1 MAPKVPQMSDGSA
14 PPKQRPTWQRRTEKV
29 SEVIA
34 REIIGDIVQR
44 QLPPGTLLPSEVE
57 MLEKY
62 DVGRASLREALRI
75 LEVHGLIAIKP
86 GRGGGPI
93 VADASDRHFARMATM
108 FFQLSGAT
116 YRDLM
121 AARLIIEPMMTRVV
135 AQRNDDVVRN
145 ALVRALDS
153 TEAALSLEDS
163 SQYVSSTTE
172 FHSVILSVSGNPI
185 LDIFGEA
192 LKHIFAE
199 RVSSALFP
207 RERRDEIA
215 KQHRQIADAII
226 AGDADLAEALM
237 REHMI
242 EYQQQHASRHPGLL
256 DEVVSWR

>member
-1 MAPKVPQMSDGSA
+1 MPDRTAAPTGRA
-14 PPKQRPTWQRRTEKV
+14 TWQRRTEKV

-34 REIIGDIVQR
+34 REIINDIVQR
-44 QLPPGTLLPSEVE
+44 QLPPGTFLPSEVE
-57 MLEKY
+57 MLEQY

-75 LEVHGLIAIKP
+75 LEVHGLITIKP

-121 AARLIIEPMMTRVV
+121 AARMIIEPMMTRVV
-135 AQRNDDVVRN
+135 AQRNDEVVRD
-145 ALVRALDS
+145 ALNQALDS

-163 SQYVSSTTE
+163 AQYVSSTTE

-199 RVSSALFP
+199 RVSGALFP
-207 RERRDEIA
+207 RDRRDAIA
-215 KQHRQIADAII
+215 AQHREIADAITT
-226 AGDADLAEALM
+226 GNADLAEDLM
-237 REHMI
+237 RQHMI
-242 EYQQQHASRHPGLL
+242 EYEQQHAVRHPGLL